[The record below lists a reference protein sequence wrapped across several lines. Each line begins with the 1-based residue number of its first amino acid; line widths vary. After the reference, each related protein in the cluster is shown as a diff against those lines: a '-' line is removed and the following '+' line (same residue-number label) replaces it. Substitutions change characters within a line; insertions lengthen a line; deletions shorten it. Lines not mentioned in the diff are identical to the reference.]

1 MTGRIAVMRPREP
14 RDDRRDDRRDYRRDR
29 DLGPAVV
36 GMGDHVPDF
45 ILRSFA
51 MKTVPVEEVEEAAT
65 GTEG

>member
-1 MTGRIAVMRPREP
+1 MTGVATAGSAVNPATN
-14 RDDRRDDRRDYRRDR
+14 RRDYRRDR

-51 MKTVPVEEVEEAAT
+51 LKAAPTEEGEEAVT

>member
-1 MTGRIAVMRPREP
+1 MTGVNPREDRREP
-14 RDDRRDDRRDYRRDR
+14 REDRRDYRRDR
-29 DLGPAVV
+29 DLGPSVI

-51 MKTVPVEEVEEAAT
+51 LKAAPTEEVEEPVPAT

>member
-1 MTGRIAVMRPREP
+1 VI
-14 RDDRRDDRRDYRRDR
+14 
-29 DLGPAVV
+29 

-51 MKTVPVEEVEEAAT
+51 LAPAKVEEAEDLATT